1 MSLVRFQ
8 VLPHKNKVVTK
19 VAAFLFTPVFGR
31 FRGSIGKP
39 VFFMSCVNFAQSK
52 QEKFNISNSPEYP
65 SKLFHFGIKRFRR
78 RICTPVVEIIQDSL
92 IVILKSFWSR

>member
-1 MSLVRFQ
+1 MNRFAKRKIDRIYT
-8 VLPHKNKVVTK
+8 LFGTLSCF
-19 VAAFLFTPVFGR
+19 FLL
-31 FRGSIGKP
+31 S
-39 VFFMSCVNFAQSK
+39 VNFAQPK

>member
-1 MSLVRFQ
+1 
-8 VLPHKNKVVTK
+8 
-19 VAAFLFTPVFGR
+19 
-31 FRGSIGKP
+31 
-39 VFFMSCVNFAQSK
+39 MSCVNFAQSK